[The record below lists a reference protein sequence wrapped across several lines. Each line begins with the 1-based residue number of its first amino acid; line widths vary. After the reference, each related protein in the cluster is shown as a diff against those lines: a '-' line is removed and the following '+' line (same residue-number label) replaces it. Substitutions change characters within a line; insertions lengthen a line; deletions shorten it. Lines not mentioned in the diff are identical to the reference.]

1 MNCSYHQVTLANTR
15 CRTCARP
22 LCPACDHRVK
32 GYTYC
37 QDCIVAGVEGHSSN
51 APQPRSFDIKSPGLA
66 ALFSLVPGLG
76 SAYNGLII
84 KALVHF
90 AVIVGLWEIS
100 DLFHSGFFWWGGFAF
115 YLYSMF
121 NAFQDAKR
129 LNFGHDLSAEEDKLK
144 QILREK
150 TNVWGTGLI
159 GIGVMTILRWVL
171 PHSFISGLWPLLL
184 IGLGVYLLF
193 MYRRA
198 AKPKI
203 TNQLP
208 QEFRAEIPPP
218 VISFDPVAHDYT
230 QAETRRFDVR

>member
-1 MNCSYHQVTLANTR
+1 MNCFYHQVTLANIR
-15 CRTCARP
+15 CRACTRP

-32 GYTYC
+32 GFTYC
-37 QDCIVAGVEGHSSN
+37 QDCIVAGVEGRNSN
-51 APQPRSFDIKSPGLA
+51 AQPPRNFEIKSPGLA
-66 ALFSLVPGLG
+66 ALLSLIPGLG

-100 DLFHSGFFWWGGFAF
+100 DLFHSKLFGWGGFAF
-115 YLYSMF
+115 YVYSMF

-129 LNFGHDLSAEEDKLK
+129 LNSGADLSGEEAKLK

-159 GIGVMTILRWVL
+159 GIGALAILRWIL
-171 PHSFISGLWPLLL
+171 PYSFISGLWPLLL
-184 IGLGVYLLF
+184 IGLGIYLLF
-193 MYRRA
+193 MYRHE
-198 AKPKI
+198 AKPRV
-203 TNQLP
+203 TNDLS
-208 QEFRAEIPPP
+208 QEFRAEMPPP

-230 QAETRRFDVR
+230 QAETRRFDAR